1 MADHPP
7 RGASPIA
14 AEPTVSSRLV
24 TLPNALSVLRLFGV
38 PVFLYL
44 VLGPHADGLA
54 IIVLMVS
61 GATDYVDGKLA
72 RAWNQITRL
81 GQLLDPLADRLY
93 ILATLYGLTARHL
106 LPLWLA
112 LAIVGR
118 DVLLATTLPV
128 LRRHGYGPLQVSFLG
143 KAATFNLL
151 YAFPWLLG
159 TAGHGWLAT
168 LSHPFAWAFTIWGS
182 SLYWVAGGLYLVQ
195 VWQLVRAD
203 GEPPQGRVVAAG
215 APM

>member
-1 MADHPP
+1 MTGHAPELGHSVQAP
-7 RGASPIA
+7 A
-14 AEPTVSSRLV
+14 VSTRLL
-24 TLPNALSVLRLFGV
+24 TLPNLLSVLRLFGV
-38 PVFLYL
+38 PLFLYL
-44 VLGPHADGLA
+44 VLGPHADGWA

-93 ILATLYGLTARHL
+93 ILATLYGLTARHI

-118 DVLLATTLPV
+118 DVALSTTLPL

-159 TAGHGWLAT
+159 TAGSGWLAR

-182 SLYWVAGGLYLVQ
+182 SLYWLAGALYVVQ

-203 GEPPQGRVVAAG
+203 SGGRSGQAVAGG
-215 APM
+215 AQA